1 MNQLL
6 KQLNNDITNQEI
18 ECLIH
23 DVEPTKQ
30 NIGRLFQQ
38 KIATMHDK
46 FNFLDDTN
54 LIVIDY
60 EKLNKIESFLEALD
74 ERI

>member
-1 MNQLL
+1 
-6 KQLNNDITNQEI
+6 
-18 ECLIH
+18 
-23 DVEPTKQ
+23 
-30 NIGRLFQQ
+30 
-38 KIATMHDK
+38 MHDK

-60 EKLNKIESFLEALD
+60 EKLNTIESFLEALD